1 MRIGVN
7 RIQIK
12 NIDNSKSMDLSA
24 ESSFSHLRMLIGN
37 FPKAQALIKKAAA
50 SAKELG
56 LLLSL
61 RILVHPT
68 ELVTGGSTQI
78 EERVLQ

>member
-12 NIDNSKSMDLSA
+12 NICNAESMDLSA
-24 ESSFSHLRMLIGN
+24 EASFSHPRILIGN
-37 FPKAQALIKKAAA
+37 FSKAQALIKKAAA
-50 SAKELG
+50 SAKGLG
-56 LLLSL
+56 LQLSL
-61 RILVHPT
+61 RILTHPT